1 MVSQVGEFLKT
12 VQMGGV
18 PDVNMDR
25 GGVDAEVDVKFAFGA
40 EDFFQLG
47 FAWNDISYTAGEKVG
62 NGVHEVILAG
72 FQEVEWE

>member
-40 EDFFQLG
+40 EEFF
-47 FAWNDISYTAGEKVG
+47 
-62 NGVHEVILAG
+62 
-72 FQEVEWE
+72 